1 MGICLELVARERVMR
16 HDIREIDE
24 QGMNDLDLD
33 LLRCND
39 CWSSVLYFVCTG
51 R

>member
-1 MGICLELVARERVMR
+1 MRICLELVARERLMR
-16 HDIREIDE
+16 YDIREIDE
-24 QGMNDLDLD
+24 QGMKDLD

-39 CWSSVLYFVCTG
+39 CWSLVWYFVCTG